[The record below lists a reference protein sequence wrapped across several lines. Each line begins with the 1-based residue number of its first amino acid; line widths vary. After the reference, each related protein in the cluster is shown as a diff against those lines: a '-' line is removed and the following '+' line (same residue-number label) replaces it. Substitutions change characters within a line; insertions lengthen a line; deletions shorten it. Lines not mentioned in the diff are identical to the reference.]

1 MKRRRRFPV
10 RPGRGW
16 YLPLAFI
23 KAANWHP
30 RDPKPLDPP
39 CWCVLCLFWTF
50 SFALFVCLFLSH
62 SILLFLCRGRAKEE
76 GRGREE
82 GGVFWS
88 PSRFCLVSPR
98 GSCTTAEYHF
108 SFCHAHFLGL
118 SCSVYLFSFLSPWPT
133 SVVVHRLPIGGAWAS
148 KMEQYKK
155 NEEACESKQR
165 WALWILLQKA

>member
-16 YLPLAFI
+16 YLYRSLSLKRQIGIPETQSPQISPADVYSACSELSPL
-23 KAANWHP
+23 
-30 RDPKPLDPP
+30 
-39 CWCVLCLFWTF
+39 LCLSVSF
-50 SFALFVCLFLSH
+50 SLVPFSSSFVVG
-62 SILLFLCRGRAKEE
+62 GRK
-76 GRGREE
+76 RK
-82 GGVFWS
+82 GGVERRAGCFDLHPGFVS
-88 PSRFCLVSPR
+88 LSPR

-165 WALWILLQKA
+165 